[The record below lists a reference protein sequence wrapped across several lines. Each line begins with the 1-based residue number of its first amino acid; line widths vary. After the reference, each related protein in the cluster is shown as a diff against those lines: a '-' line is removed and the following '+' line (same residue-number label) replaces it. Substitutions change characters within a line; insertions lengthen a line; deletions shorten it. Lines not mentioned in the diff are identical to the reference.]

1 MIQGSN
7 VQKAVE
13 DDPDYAIPSVEQ
25 DALYESSR
33 ASTPS
38 TTSTVSDGDAT
49 TETIMKHDS
58 VQTETEAL
66 RALTLASTEPP
77 HIPTHLRNIWTP
89 PICISKPDTCDDRAG
104 RSESLIAALDG
115 LHVATHPAITMLDSS
130 EAEKHSLPPQSRRR
144 RSASAANMRR
154 HQVEDEHPP
163 ETAFHVPEVQQA
175 LSDVRSV
182 VSRMV
187 DVLSTSK
194 LHLGRSSSVRSLHQ
208 KAIEL
213 ERCQIPSSRIVGLV
227 GDSGVGKS
235 SLINSLLDKNG
246 FAKAVSDYF
255 MKLTS

>member
-1 MIQGSN
+1 MSRMSEGPD
-7 VQKAVE
+7 VQKAVD
-13 DDPDYAIPSVEQ
+13 DDPDNPIPSVEQ
-25 DALYESSR
+25 DALYDSSR

-38 TTSTVSDGDAT
+38 TASTVSDGDAT
-49 TETIMKHDS
+49 TEMIMKHDS
-58 VQTETEAL
+58 LQTETEAF

-77 HIPTHLRNIWTP
+77 HIPSQLRYIRTSS
-89 PICISKPDTCDDRAG
+89 ICVSNP
-104 RSESLIAALDG
+104 
-115 LHVATHPAITMLDSS
+115 ATTMLDSS
-130 EAEKHSLPPQSRRR
+130 EAEKHLSPPQSRRR

-163 ETAFHVPEVQQA
+163 KTAFHVPEVQQA

-187 DVLSTSK
+187 DVLSTSN
-194 LHLGRSSSVRSLHQ
+194 LHLGRNSSVRSLHQ

-213 ERCQIPSSRIVGLV
+213 EHCQIPSSRIVGLV

-246 FAKAVSDYF
+246 FARAVSYYF
-255 MKLTS
+255 MKVTK